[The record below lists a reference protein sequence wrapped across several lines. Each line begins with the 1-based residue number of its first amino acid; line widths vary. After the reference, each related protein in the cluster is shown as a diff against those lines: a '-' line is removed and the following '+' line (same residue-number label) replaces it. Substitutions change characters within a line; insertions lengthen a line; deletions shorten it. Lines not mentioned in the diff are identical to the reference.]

1 MSYSIGM
8 LITNRLYKEGK
19 YTFKEAAIIATG
31 FSTVSATFMIV
42 VAKTLGLM
50 DLWSLFFW
58 VSLAIT
64 YLAITV
70 RIWPINKMSDEYYSD
85 NADPEEVIKEGLF
98 RSVWNSAMVGANN

>member
-31 FSTVSATFMIV
+31 FLTFSATFMIV

-50 DLWSLFFW
+50 DLWSAFLLGFFSDH
-58 VSLAIT
+58 VPCHCHYRT
-64 YLAITV
+64 YLA
-70 RIWPINKMSDEYYSD
+70 NK
-85 NADPEEVIKEGLF
+85 
-98 RSVWNSAMVGANN
+98 